1 MEQHVASHITNA
13 ISVTLPIPG
22 LITPL
27 HLYYTAHKNSV
38 SNETINNNIQSY
50 QEEHKSH
57 VLAAEKCEIQ
67 SSTFKAEHR
76 HLTDI

>member
-27 HLYYTAHKNSV
+27 HLYSTAHKNSMCQMKQSITTFSHIRKNTNPMFWQLKNV
-38 SNETINNNIQSY
+38 KYRALHLKQNI
-50 QEEHKSH
+50 
-57 VLAAEKCEIQ
+57 VI
-67 SSTFKAEHR
+67 
-76 HLTDI
+76 